1 MTNEQEYSNV
11 IQDLMLKGVIDVE
24 GLAED
29 LKRNVDKWEAA
40 EKKSLVD
47 RARNEAKDYG
57 LIGIFGLVEGGAVCA
72 ANYQNLIDEIKGYA
86 ILAYDK
92 LAGITPSPE
101 IFDGRYDGMYLP
113 AVIASG
119 LTGAGALW
127 CANRRR
133 KEAKKLEQ

>member
-1 MTNEQEYSNV
+1 MINEQNQSVEE
-11 IQDLMLKGVIDVE
+11 LMSE
-24 GLAED
+24 
-29 LKRNVDKWEAA
+29 LKRNLDTSAVVD

-47 RARNEAKDYG
+47 RSRNEAKDYG
-57 LIGIFGLVEGGAVCA
+57 LIGIFGLVAGGAVCA

-133 KEAKKLEQ
+133 KEAKKLEQELQEWE